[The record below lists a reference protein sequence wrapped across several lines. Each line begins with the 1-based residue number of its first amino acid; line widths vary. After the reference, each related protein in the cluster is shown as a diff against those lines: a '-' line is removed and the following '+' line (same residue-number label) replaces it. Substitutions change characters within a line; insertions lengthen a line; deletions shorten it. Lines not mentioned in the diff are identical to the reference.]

1 MGAPPIAILLD
12 EMKFLA
18 VFALV
23 GVAAASPLLYGLPLA
38 GSSYK
43 YSSSLAALP
52 AYSGLSTY
60 SASLAPITTSY
71 STPLTTSYSAL
82 NLAPASY
89 SALNLA
95 PASYSIKALASP
107 ITYSAVKPVTY
118 SLPAAPIVT
127 SYAKQVVAPA
137 VQPIVYQAPAVYQ
150 APTVYHAPAVVV
162 KTVEVDSAEDSS
174 DEDVPSVYSSYASID
189 GDDSDESD
197 D

>member
-1 MGAPPIAILLD
+1 MGAPPIDILLD

-43 YSSSLAALP
+43 YSTSRAALP
-52 AYSGLSTY
+52 AYSGLS
-60 SASLAPITTSY
+60 SY
-71 STPLTTSYSAL
+71 ST
-82 NLAPASY
+82 
-89 SALNLA
+89 
-95 PASYSIKALASP
+95 KALASP

>member
-43 YSSSLAALP
+43 YSTSLAALP
-52 AYSGLSTY
+52 AYSGFSTY
-60 SASLAPITTSY
+60 SAGLAPITTSY

-89 SALNLA
+89 SA
-95 PASYSIKALASP
+95 KALASP
-107 ITYSAVKPVTY
+107 VTSSAVKPVAY

-150 APTVYHAPAVVV
+150 APTVYQTPAV
-162 KTVEVDSAEDSS
+162 
-174 DEDVPSVYSSYASID
+174 
-189 GDDSDESD
+189 
-197 D
+197 

>member
-43 YSSSLAALP
+43 YSTSLAALP
-52 AYSGLSTY
+52 AYSSLS
-60 SASLAPITTSY
+60 PITTSY